1 MFPPDLLTRLYL
13 ASAVGIM
20 IARRSRRRLGL
31 NHQPLVAIGI
41 LKIKPLE
48 ARARAIQVILNFV
61 DLDALCFELVIRRF
75 NI

>member
-1 MFPPDLLTRLYL
+1 MVL
-13 ASAVGIM
+13 AIMGRM

-31 NHQPLVAIGI
+31 NHQPPVFIGI
-41 LKIKPLE
+41 MEVKPLD

-61 DLDALCFELVIRRF
+61 DLDALGFEIVVCRF